1 MKRLH
6 PLSAVST
13 SLRLGVQI
21 ASVPITVVM
30 FLNFI
35 TEIEFMYG
43 LYLFP
48 VGFVAGVGYGIVYY
62 RVFRYDLTP
71 DTFDVE
77 SGVINRQE
85 RDVPYHRIQNVDVHQ
100 SLFHRLFEMA
110 VVSVE
115 TAGGS
120 QTEIKLNFVR
130 RSEAD
135 RLQSS
140 IREHKRDPTSGDRST
155 TADDTTPSSAQPT
168 ALFELTLPKLLVL
181 ALTDV
186 RVGSAML
193 SAIAL
198 IGFRSLAER
207 AVLSLA
213 QPLGGPPSLALASLT
228 PDNALILS
236 IVSMVSACLWIWL
249 VNAVLVFI
257 GQFGFV
263 LGRTGEDLLYEF
275 GLLNRSSGS
284 IPQSKIQ
291 TLTLTEPVLARL
303 IGWAGLKAETAG
315 YAPGGEGRGGTDYVV
330 PIAPRAQTL
339 RIATG
344 IKSFESPAVNRPP
357 TIARRRYAARYSII
371 VGLLTLASYLV
382 KTVVGGFELWYAP
395 ALLFVLVPIGAH
407 AKWANRGYRI
417 EDDHIIVRDGFWRRT
432 TRIVPY
438 HRLQTIRLQ
447 RSVFQR
453 RLGLADLTADTASS
467 TVLFSN
473 DATAFDISLAD
484 ARTDS
489 ERWREQ
495 FRASLER

>member
-1 MKRLH
+1 MNRLH

-13 SLRLGVQI
+13 SLRLGIQI
-21 ASVPITVVM
+21 ASIPFTVVM

-35 TEIEFMYG
+35 TEIDFMYG

-48 VGFVAGVGYGIVYY
+48 VGFVGGVGYGLAHY
-62 RVFRYDLTP
+62 RLFRYDLTP

-100 SLFHRLFEMA
+100 SLSHRLFDMA

-120 QTEIKLNFVR
+120 QTEIELDFVSK
-130 RSEAD
+130 SEAD
-135 RLQSS
+135 RLQSA
-140 IREHKRDPTSGDRST
+140 IREHKRDTTSADGSES
-155 TADDTTPSSAQPT
+155 ADDTTSSSAQPT

-186 RVGSAML
+186 RGGSAML

-198 IGFRSLAER
+198 IGVRSIAER
-207 AVLSLA
+207 VVLSVA
-213 QPLGGPPSLALASLT
+213 QPFGGPTSLALESLT
-228 PDNALILS
+228 PDNALVLLV
-236 IVSMVSACLWIWL
+236 VSMVSACLWIWL
-249 VNAVLVFI
+249 VNAFLVFV

-263 LGRTGEDLLYEF
+263 LGRAGEDLLYEF

-315 YAPGGEGRGGTDYVV
+315 YAPGGDGRGGTDYVV
-330 PIAPRAQTL
+330 PIAPREQTL
-339 RIATG
+339 RIATA
-344 IKSFESPAVNRPP
+344 IESFETPAINRPP
-357 TIARRRYAARYSII
+357 KIARRRYAARYSII
-371 VGLLTLASYLV
+371 VSLLTLASYLV
-382 KTVVGGFELWYAP
+382 GAVVGGFELWYAP
-395 ALLFVLVPIGAH
+395 ALLFVLVPFGAH

-453 RLGLADLTADTASS
+453 RLGLADLTADTASA

-473 DATAFDISLAD
+473 DATAFDITLED
-484 ARTDS
+484 ARTDAD
-489 ERWREQ
+489 RWREQ
-495 FRASLER
+495 FRAALER